1 MTSELNLEDAAFI
14 TRPLSQGLSAVG
26 VGVCELDGEGRVEWL
41 SHHAAKLF
49 DTTVG
54 AAVGQHLA
62 ALLAHSERS
71 ALPLRL
77 VKQGPR
83 LAFVV
88 EDLDRDGVLAQ
99 LKLNHA
105 AVEAAANAI
114 VITDTDGLIQ
124 YVNPAFC
131 LMTGYSKTE
140 SVGQHT
146 RLLKSGHQD
155 QAFYEVLWATLLSG
169 ATWHGTLVNRR
180 KDGSTYTEESTVTPI
195 MSGGARPSHFIAVK
209 RDVSE
214 QRRLEAAALRSE
226 RLGVVGEL
234 AVSVA
239 HDLANV
245 LAPVVATVT
254 FLKADDTTAIER
266 AEAITDLEDGAR
278 RAAAMVRQLVDF
290 ARGGLGLRAAI
301 QTTRLTRTYAEQL
314 RRAMPKRVTF
324 EVLVQDDLPTLVA
337 DSLQLYQVLL
347 NLCVNA
353 ADAMPAGG
361 VLVLGASVLQRDGAT
376 FVEFS
381 VRDTGT
387 GIEPRV
393 LPHLFEPFYTT
404 KEPGQGTGLGLPTVK
419 RVAEAHGGSVT
430 VKSTLGQG
438 STFSVCFPAG
448 T

>member
-1 MTSELNLEDAAFI
+1 MTSELQLEDAAFI
-14 TRPLSQGLSAVG
+14 TRPLSQGLAAVG

-49 DTTVG
+49 DTTVDV
-54 AAVGQHLA
+54 AVGQPLA
-62 ALLAHSERS
+62 ALVAHSERS

-77 VKQGPR
+77 IHPGPR

-114 VITDTDGLIQ
+114 VIADGSGVIQ
-124 YVNPAFC
+124 YVNPAFT
-131 LMTGYSKTE
+131 LMTGYSKAE
-140 SVGQHT
+140 AVGRHT
-146 RLLKSGHQD
+146 RLLKSGHHD
-155 QAFYEVLWATLLSG
+155 QAFYAVLWGTLLSG
-169 ATWHGTLVNRR
+169 ATWHGALINAR
-180 KDGSTYTEESTVTPI
+180 KDGSTYTEESTITPI
-195 MSGGARPSHFIAVK
+195 MCGGRPSHFIAVK

-245 LAPVVATVT
+245 LAPVVSTVS
-254 FLKADDTTAIER
+254 FLKDEDTTACER

-278 RAAAMVRQLVDF
+278 RATAMVRQLVDF
-290 ARGGLGLRAAI
+290 ARGAIGLRAAI
-301 QTTRLTRTYAEQL
+301 QTTRLTRTYADQL

-324 EVLVQDDLPTLVA
+324 EVQVMDDLPTLVA

-361 VLVLGASVLQRDGAT
+361 VLVLGAAVLERDGAT

-381 VRDTGT
+381 VSDTGM

-393 LPHLFEPFYTT
+393 LPHIFEAFYTT
-404 KEPGQGTGLGLPTVK
+404 KEPGQGTGLGLSTVK
-419 RVAEAHGGSVT
+419 RVAEAHGGFVV
-430 VKSTLGQG
+430 VKSALGQG

>member
-1 MTSELNLEDAAFI
+1 MTSELKFEDVAFI
-14 TRPLSQGLSAVG
+14 TRPLSQGLGAVG
-26 VGVCELDGEGRVEWL
+26 VGVCELDSTGRVEWL

-49 DTTVG
+49 ETSVD
-54 AAVGQHLA
+54 AAVGQDLA
-62 ALLAHSERS
+62 QLVAHAERS

-77 VKQGPR
+77 VPQGPR

-105 AVEAAANAI
+105 AVEAAANSI
-114 VITDTDGLIQ
+114 VITDSDGLIQ
-124 YVNPAFC
+124 YVNPAFT
-131 LMTGYSKTE
+131 LMTGYSKAE
-140 SVGQHT
+140 AVGQHT
-146 RLLKSGHQD
+146 RLLRSGPQD
-155 QAFYEVLWATLLSG
+155 KAFYEVLWGTLLSG
-169 ATWHGTLVNRR
+169 ATWHGTLINKR
-180 KDGSTYTEESTVTPI
+180 KDGSTYTEESTITPI
-195 MSGGARPSHFIAVK
+195 MGGGARPTHFIAVK

-245 LAPVVATVT
+245 LAPVVSTVS
-254 FLKADDTTAIER
+254 FLKDEDTTALER

-278 RAAAMVRQLVDF
+278 RATAMMRQLVDF
-290 ARGGLGLRAAI
+290 ARGGIGLRTAI

-324 EVLVQDDLPTLVA
+324 EVLVRDDLPVLVA

-353 ADAMPAGG
+353 ADAMPTGG
-361 VLVLGASVLQRDGAT
+361 VVLGAAVVEREGVS

-387 GIEPRV
+387 GIEPRA

-419 RVAEAHGGSVT
+419 RVAEAHGGFVT
-430 VKSTLGQG
+430 VQSTLGEG
-438 STFSVCFPAG
+438 STFSVCLPVG
-448 T
+448 P

>member
-14 TRPLSQGLSAVG
+14 TRPLSQGLGAVG

-49 DTTVG
+49 GTTVE
-54 AAVGQHLA
+54 AAVGQSLTE
-62 ALLAHSERS
+62 LMAHAERS

-77 VKQGPR
+77 VHPGPR

-88 EDLDRDGVLAQ
+88 EDLDRGGVLAQ

-105 AVEAAANAI
+105 AVEAAANSI
-114 VITDTDGLIQ
+114 VIADSDGLIQ

-131 LMTGYSKTE
+131 LMTGYSKAE
-140 SVGQHT
+140 AVGRHT

-155 QAFYEVLWATLLSG
+155 REFYEVLWATLLSG
-169 ATWHGTLVNRR
+169 ATWHGTLINRR
-180 KDGSTYTEESTVTPI
+180 KDGSTYTEESTITPI
-195 MSGGARPSHFIAVK
+195 MSSGHPTHFIAVK
-209 RDVSE
+209 RDVTE

-245 LAPVVATVT
+245 LAPVVSTVS
-254 FLKADDTTAIER
+254 FLKDEDTTALER

-278 RAAAMVRQLVDF
+278 RATAMVRQLVDF
-290 ARGGLGLRAAI
+290 ARGGIGLRAAI

-324 EVLVQDDLPTLVA
+324 EVLVKDDLPVLVA

-353 ADAMPAGG
+353 ADAMPTGG
-361 VLVLGASVLQRDGAT
+361 VLVLAASVLERDGAT
-376 FVEFS
+376 FVEFTVS
-381 VRDTGT
+381 DTGT

-393 LPHLFEPFYTT
+393 LPHVFEPFYTT

-448 T
+448 P

>member
-1 MTSELNLEDAAFI
+1 MTSELKFEDVAFI
-14 TRPLSQGLSAVG
+14 TRPLSQGLGAVG
-26 VGVCELDGEGRVEWL
+26 VGVCELDSTGRVEWL

-49 DTTVG
+49 ETSVD
-54 AAVGQHLA
+54 AAVGQDLA
-62 ALLAHSERS
+62 QLVAHAERS

-77 VKQGPR
+77 VPQGPR

-105 AVEAAANAI
+105 AVEAAANSI
-114 VITDTDGLIQ
+114 VITDSDGLIQ
-124 YVNPAFC
+124 YVNPAFT
-131 LMTGYSKTE
+131 LMTGYSKAE
-140 SVGQHT
+140 AVGQHT
-146 RLLKSGHQD
+146 RLLRSGHQD
-155 QAFYEVLWATLLSG
+155 KAFYEVLWGTLLSG
-169 ATWHGTLVNRR
+169 ATWHGTLINKR
-180 KDGSTYTEESTVTPI
+180 KDGSTYTEESTITPI
-195 MSGGARPSHFIAVK
+195 MGGGARPTHFIAVK

-245 LAPVVATVT
+245 LAPVVSTVS
-254 FLKADDTTAIER
+254 FLKDEDTTALER

-278 RAAAMVRQLVDF
+278 RATAMMRQLVDF
-290 ARGGLGLRAAI
+290 ARGGIGLRTAI

-314 RRAMPKRVTF
+314 RRAMP
-324 EVLVQDDLPTLVA
+324 LVRDDLPVLVA

-353 ADAMPAGG
+353 ADAMPTGG
-361 VLVLGASVLQRDGAT
+361 VLVLGAAVVEREGAS

-387 GIEPRV
+387 GIEPRA

-419 RVAEAHGGSVT
+419 RVAEAHGGFVT
-430 VKSTLGQG
+430 VQSTLGEG
-438 STFSVCFPAG
+438 STFSVCLPVG
-448 T
+448 P